1 LSILYKENINI
12 FCEIAVLA
20 STGEFLYGCVP
31 GVSGCTNS
39 TDRQEYV
46 NEQDI
51 LIIHRFQQT
60 VRTVESRTGNE
71 R

>member
-1 LSILYKENINI
+1 LLILYKENINI

-20 STGEFLYGCVP
+20 STGEILYECVP
-31 GVSGCTNS
+31 GGSGCTNN

-46 NEQDI
+46 NEQDV

-60 VRTVESRTGNE
+60 VRTVEERTGNE